1 MAASHVWH
9 TVVRDNTVGEDPQQS
24 YQALEGGWIFNSTE
38 SMTCKHLVRNNPT
51 AQRWLVANSGS
62 VHESR
67 VTSSDFR
74 DMLLRRW
81 GVAPE
86 GAYTLGCSDGNQTQI
101 PRYPFSGG
109 WTSKSTR
116 ILQTNTYNI
125 SYILFI
131 LLFFFKLKLCV
142 LCQVSSK

>member
-74 DMLLRRW
+74 DIKEMRRRARGCLHLR
-81 GVAPE
+81 V
-86 GAYTLGCSDGNQTQI
+86 LGWESNPDTKIPFLWRLNVQI
-101 PRYPFSGG
+101 DTHPAD
-109 WTSKSTR
+109 
-116 ILQTNTYNI
+116 
-125 SYILFI
+125 
-131 LLFFFKLKLCV
+131 
-142 LCQVSSK
+142 